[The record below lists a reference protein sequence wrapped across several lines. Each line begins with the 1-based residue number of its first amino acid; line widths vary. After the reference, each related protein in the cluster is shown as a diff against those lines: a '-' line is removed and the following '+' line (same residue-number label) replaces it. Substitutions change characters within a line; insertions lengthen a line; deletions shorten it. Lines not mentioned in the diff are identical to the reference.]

1 MENAMSSDFGPHSPH
16 WFSRIEAP
24 ERVESPD
31 QVTWD
36 VTTDFAVVGYGGAGI
51 SAALQAAEK
60 GLKVLAV
67 DAFGGGGATAMNGGI
82 FYAGGGTPI
91 QRAAGVTDSVEAMYR
106 YLNLEV
112 QDVVSPQTLRRFCEG
127 SVADLEWLQGHGV
140 RFDSTYYTKK
150 TFYPPSGYFLYHSDS
165 SLAESC
171 AAVAEPAPRGH
182 KYWHPP
188 VNQAVGFGVHLT
200 EPLQLRARARGVEFW
215 PRTEA
220 RRLVLCARGEVVGL
234 VVIRM
239 PPGSPHTQAYIDAQ
253 ERARQLLQ
261 KLPSSMP
268 GFARLERKA
277 ERYWRKADELQRQ
290 HGVVQ
295 RIRATRGVCLSAGG
309 FIWNRQMLAAHSPKY
324 ISNMAMGSPG
334 GDNGSGIRLGQSVGG
349 EAALMERVSSWR
361 FINPPSQW
369 PKGILV
375 NSQGQRFVNEELYGA
390 AIGLKMNEHQQGRG
404 YIILDRTLY
413 RGAWKS
419 AVLENLFPFMR
430 LPLVLALLFQTRKA
444 STLQGL
450 AQKLGMPAASLREA
464 AARYNRAAQGL
475 EPDEFGK
482 SRSECHA
489 LSDGPF
495 YAVDVSASSKLF
507 PCSAMTVGGLR
518 VDEDS
523 GQVLREDRTRIT
535 GLYAAGRTAIGLP
548 SNLYVS
554 GLSAADC
561 VFSGRRAAR
570 HASSQATREA
580 CLTAPEYLP
589 LDLT

>member
-1 MENAMSSDFGPHSPH
+1 MSSDFGPHSPQ
-16 WFSRIEAP
+16 WFSRIEPP
-24 ERVESPD
+24 ERVENPD
-31 QVTWD
+31 QCSWD
-36 VTTDFAVVGYGGAGI
+36 ATVDFAVVGYGGAGI
-51 SAALQAAEK
+51 SAALQAAEL

-67 DAFGGGGATAMNGGI
+67 DAFSGGGATAMNGGI

-91 QRAAGVTDSVEAMYR
+91 QLAAGVTDSVEAMYR
-106 YLNLEV
+106 YLSLEV
-112 QDVVSPQTLRRFCEG
+112 QDVVSPRTLRRFCEG

-140 RFDSTYYTKK
+140 RFDSTYYRKK
-150 TFYPPSGYFLYHSDS
+150 TFYPPSGFFLYHSDS
-165 SLAESC
+165 SLAASYN
-171 AAVAEPAPRGH
+171 AVAEPAPRGH
-182 KYWHPP
+182 KYWHQPA
-188 VNQAVGFGVHLT
+188 NQAVGFGVHLT
-200 EPLQLRARARGVEFW
+200 DPLRLKAQNLGVTFW

-220 RRLVLCARGEVVGL
+220 RRLVLAASGEVIGL

-239 PPGSPHTQAYIDAQ
+239 PPDSPHTQAYIEAQ
-253 ERARQLLQ
+253 EMARKLLQ

-277 ERYWRKADELQRQ
+277 ELYTREADELQRQ

-295 RIRATRGVCLSAGG
+295 RIRTSRGVCLSAGG
-309 FIWNRQMLAAHSPKY
+309 FVWNRQMLAFHAPKY
-324 ISNMAMGSPG
+324 VSNMAMGSPG

-349 EAALMERVSSWR
+349 EASLMDRVSSWR
-361 FINPPSQW
+361 FINPPAQW

-375 NSQGQRFVNEELYGA
+375 NAQGKRFVNEELYGA
-390 AIGLKMNEHQQGRG
+390 AIGREMNEKQQGRG

-413 RGAWKS
+413 RGSWKA

-444 STLQGL
+444 RTLEAL
-450 AQKLGMPAASLREA
+450 AMKLGMSTATLRETV
-464 AARYNRAAQGL
+464 ARYNRAADGM
-475 EPDEFGK
+475 EMDEFGK
-482 SRSECHA
+482 SSSELHA
-489 LSDGPF
+489 LRDGPF

-523 GQVLREDRTRIT
+523 GQVLRETGEPIE

-570 HASSQATREA
+570 HASSRVSREHVNDY
-580 CLTAPEYLP
+580 ERRSVIF
-589 LDLT
+589 